1 MNKAIKC
8 NTLNLKIYVEDTDF
22 QGVVYHANYIKFF
35 ERARS
40 EFLATNNI
48 SQDMLR
54 KNNLAFVIKSINIK
68 YLAAAEL
75 GDEIEVNSIVQ
86 KKSDARMIFNQKILN
101 SKTDREKEEKK
112 KGIYIYIFILLRGLG
127 PRARGENLRWM
138 SPRCLPDDFQMLP
151 RCLPYASK
159 MSSRWLPSPS

>member
-101 SKTDREKEEKK
+101 SKTLSRPLNPRKIVTIKIINPK
-112 KGIYIYIFILLRGLG
+112 IFW
-127 PRARGENLRWM
+127 NLE
-138 SPRCLPDDFQMLP
+138 FT
-151 RCLPYASK
+151 
-159 MSSRWLPSPS
+159 

>member
-40 EFLATNNI
+40 EFLSTNNI

-101 SKTDREKEEKK
+101 SKTGIEYVDGDVEVCFINLLTKK
-112 KGIYIYIFILLRGLG
+112 PQKF
-127 PRARGENLRWM
+127 
-138 SPRCLPDDFQMLP
+138 PDDLLLIF
-151 RCLPYASK
+151 K
-159 MSSRWLPSPS
+159 